1 MTEIGSPQGAPPPND
16 EGIRYD
22 LAGNPLP
29 ARFAQAAP
37 VIGPP
42 VIGPPPVAAPLR
54 AGPLYAPP
62 PMAAPPA
69 WNAAPPAAPRP
80 VGLFVGLG
88 VGAVALVLVLIFG
101 LKALRPAAVT
111 APTAY
116 KTYAAIDNTFS
127 CDGPAGWKMHETGAT
142 SGSISTVTYE
152 LGPARMKVVSD
163 ATGSLISESFNAAN
177 ANLPPAEQIPA
188 VQKLHEMD
196 RKQLEDSLTGYQEQ
210 PAQKLQTP
218 FGESRVSEW
227 TGTGNAG
234 ALHGYRATMLG
245 REREI
250 TVICL
255 APVEDWDLLQPA
267 FHRVINSVT
276 PGSGPS

>member
-1 MTEIGSPQGAPPPND
+1 MSNSRFQEKVVFITGGAS
-16 EGIRYD
+16 
-22 LAGNPLP
+22 
-29 ARFAQAAP
+29 
-37 VIGPP
+37 
-42 VIGPPPVAAPLR
+42 
-54 AGPLYAPP
+54 
-62 PMAAPPA
+62 
-69 WNAAPPAAPRP
+69 
-80 VGLFVGLG
+80 GLG
-88 VGAVALVLVLIFG
+88 AATATKFAAEGAKVVIADVNTAGATAFAATLPDAL
-101 LKALRPAAVT
+101 AVT
-111 APTAY
+111 TD
-116 KTYAAIDNTFS
+116 T
-127 CDGPAGWKMHETGAT
+127 
-142 SGSISTVTYE
+142 
-152 LGPARMKVVSD
+152 SD
-163 ATGSLISESFNAAN
+163 AESVEAAFATAIAHYGHIDVIFNN
-177 ANLPPAEQIPA
+177 AGIDGKQ
-188 VQKLHEMD
+188 QKLHEMD